1 MPIRLQLRGYY
12 PASYGYG
19 YGYPASY
26 GYGYAPAQDVVVVRR
41 RVVAPA
47 YYGGYYPASYGYGSY
62 YGGYGVRRVGYY
74 GGYYR
79 PRVAHYGGYG
89 FRRVGYYGGY
99 GIRRGYGV
107 GVGRVGRWR

>member
-1 MPIRLQLRGYY
+1 
-12 PASYGYG
+12 
-19 YGYPASY
+19 
-26 GYGYAPAQDVVVVRR
+26 
-41 RVVAPA
+41 
-47 YYGGYYPASYGYGSY
+47 
-62 YGGYGVRRVGYY
+62 VGYY

>member
-1 MPIRLQLRGYY
+1 VSPENLNRDQGRLA
-12 PASYGYG
+12 PAGYG
-19 YGYPASY
+19 YG
-26 GYGYAPAQDVVVVRR
+26 G
-41 RVVAPA
+41 
-47 YYGGYYPASYGYGSY
+47 Y

-99 GIRRGYGV
+99 GLRRGYGI

>member
-1 MPIRLQLRGYY
+1 MDTPRLEWWSFGVGLSLLHIMVATTR
-12 PASYGYG
+12 PGYG
-19 YGYPASY
+19 YG
-26 GYGYAPAQDVVVVRR
+26 G
-41 RVVAPA
+41 
-47 YYGGYYPASYGYGSY
+47 Y